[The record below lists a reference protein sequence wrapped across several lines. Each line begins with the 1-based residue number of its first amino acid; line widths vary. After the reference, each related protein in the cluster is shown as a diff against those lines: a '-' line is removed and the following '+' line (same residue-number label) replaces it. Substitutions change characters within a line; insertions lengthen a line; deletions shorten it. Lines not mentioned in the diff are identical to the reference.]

1 MSVQEYIS
9 ANAGGFFAALKE
21 WIAIP
26 SISSDPERAEDV
38 ARSARWLAQH
48 LRDTGFPT
56 VEIWETPGLPAVFAE
71 WPAQDPRA
79 PAVVVYGHHDVQPV
93 TPLEEWQDPPFA
105 PAERNGQLTG
115 RGASDDKGQVLFHAL
130 GLRANLAAS
139 GAGAPPVTIRLLIEG
154 EEESGSLHF
163 TGLLREKLERLRC
176 DAIVVSDGPMWA
188 RDVPSIC
195 IGTRGLVSAEISLD
209 GPSADLHSGAFGGGV
224 PNPAHALVRLLGGL
238 HDTRQRVTLP
248 GFYDDV
254 APVTDRERELFA
266 RLPFNEGKWLAMAGG
281 SRAAYGE
288 HGFST
293 LERIWSRP
301 TAEINGIWAGHTGP
315 GRKTI
320 VPHGAHAKVS
330 LRLVPGQDP
339 AKITQALRDY
349 IASHTPPGIRARV
362 EFDGPGARPC
372 SVPIGSPAV
381 QAAQRAME
389 KAFGTE
395 VLFTRA
401 GGSGPEAGLA
411 EALDAPLVFI
421 GVGLDEDNAHAPN
434 EKAEMRLLLK
444 GAETGAYLWDEL
456 AATLAR
462 GRP

>member
-26 SISSDPERAEDV
+26 SVSGDPALAGEV
-38 ARSARWLAQH
+38 ARSARWLARH
-48 LRDTGFPT
+48 LRDTGLPT
-56 VEIWETPGLPAVFAE
+56 AEIWETPGLPAVFAE

-79 PAVVVYGHHDVQPV
+79 PAVLVYGHHDVQPV
-93 TPLEEWQDPPFA
+93 TPLEEWQVPPFA
-105 PAERNGQLTG
+105 PVDRNGQLTG

-139 GAGAPPVTIRLLIEG
+139 GAGAPPVTIKLLIEG

-163 TGLLREKLERLRC
+163 AGLLRENLERLRC
-176 DAIVVSDGPMWA
+176 DAIVVSDGPMWS

-209 GPSADLHSGAFGGGV
+209 GPAVDLHSGAFGGGV
-224 PNPAHALVRLLGGL
+224 PNPAHALVRMLGGL
-238 HDTRQRVTLP
+238 HDQRQRVTLP

-254 APVTDRERELFA
+254 APMTERERELFA
-266 RLPFNEGKWLAMAGG
+266 RLPFNEGEWLATAGG
-281 SRAAYGE
+281 SQAAYGE

-320 VPHGAHAKVS
+320 VPRSAHAKVS

-339 AKITQALRDY
+339 AKISQSLRDY
-349 IASHTPPGIRARV
+349 VASHTPPGIRAHV
-362 EFDGPGARPC
+362 ELHGPGARPC
-372 SVPIGSPAV
+372 SVPIDSPAV

-389 KAFGTE
+389 RAFGTE

-411 EALDAPLVFI
+411 EALGAPLVFI
-421 GVGLDEDNAHAPN
+421 GVGLDDDNAHAPN
-434 EKAEMRLLLK
+434 EKAEMPLLLK
-444 GAETGAYLWDEL
+444 GAETAAYLWDEL

-462 GRP
+462 GQP